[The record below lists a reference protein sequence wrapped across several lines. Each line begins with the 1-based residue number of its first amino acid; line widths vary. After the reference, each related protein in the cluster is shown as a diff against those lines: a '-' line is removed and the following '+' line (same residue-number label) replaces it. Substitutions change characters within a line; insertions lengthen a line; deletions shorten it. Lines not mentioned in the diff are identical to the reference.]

1 MPTEEEGRNLIN
13 DGMELRLV
21 LMSFLGGSN
30 RGGGRGRRFS
40 GVGALLCGRGRK
52 GGDFDSPAAEVVG
65 EEEEYEQAADDG
77 GDEGDRE
84 EGKVCSFH
92 R

>member
-1 MPTEEEGRNLIN
+1 MPAEEEGRDLIN

-21 LMSFLGGSN
+21 LMTFLEGSN
-30 RGGGRGRRFS
+30 RAGGRGRRFS
-40 GVGALLCGRGRK
+40 GVGALLCGGGRE
-52 GGDFDSPAAEVVG
+52 GGDFYSPAAEVVS

-84 EGKVCSFH
+84 GKVCSFH